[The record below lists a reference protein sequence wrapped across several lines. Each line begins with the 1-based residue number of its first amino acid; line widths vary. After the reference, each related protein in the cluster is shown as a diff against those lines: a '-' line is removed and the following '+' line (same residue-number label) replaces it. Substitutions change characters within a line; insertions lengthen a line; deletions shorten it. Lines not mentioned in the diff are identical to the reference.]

1 MADNKCPI
9 PMVRDC
15 TATAAELNLLD
26 GVTGLV
32 QDDFTKLAAIEAS
45 AAEIADAADKS
56 VYAATYTATS
66 PAAIPSTVRVI
77 ELNHASTA
85 IEKTIASLVP
95 YANSFLVIKDISATG
110 TAAHTVTV
118 TTGTFNGTNKIATLN
133 ALGETL
139 VVWVDSVGNGV
150 VVVNIGEVALSG
162 T

>member
-1 MADNKCPI
+1 MANACPI
-9 PMVRDC
+9 AAVKGL

-32 QDDFTKLAAIEAS
+32 QDDFTKLAAIEAT
-45 AAEIADAADKS
+45 AAEIADSSDKS
-56 VYAATYTATS
+56 VFAAAYTATS

-95 YANSFLVIKDISATG
+95 YANSFVVVKNTSATG

-118 TTGTFNGTNKIATLN
+118 TTGTWNGSNKVITLN
-133 ALGETL
+133 APGEAI
-139 VVWVDSVGNGV
+139 VVFVDSAGNGI
-150 VVVNIGEVALSG
+150 VVVNVGAVGLSG
-162 T
+162 